1 MASAGPIASPSGFI
15 LQPVSDA
22 STEWTNRRTVREQRA
37 QGGQSL
43 QLLQTRMSALVRLRS
58 PTCFMA
64 PSAYPRD
71 IHASSEFTDSLTL
84 DATLAW

>member
-1 MASAGPIASPSGFI
+1 MASTGPIASPSGFI

-22 STEWTNRRTVREQRA
+22 STGCTSRRTVREQRA
-37 QGGQSL
+37 QGVQSL
-43 QLLQTRMSALVRLRS
+43 PPADEDVGTGELPS

-71 IHASSEFTDSLTL
+71 IHASSELTDSLTL
-84 DATLAW
+84 DATRAW